1 MTNFAL
7 KTDFKDAIE
16 ITDALF
22 GYVGSVLGTLRICI
36 HFKLTFTS
44 TLTTYSNRPFSSHIP
59 FIYRAKVAIPEFLA

>member
-44 TLTTYSNRPFSSHIP
+44 TL
-59 FIYRAKVAIPEFLA
+59 